1 MNLVNIPSS
10 NLDDV
15 WSLVKKDIS
24 EALSYSGDH
33 TDSQFVY
40 DCVKEKKMQL
50 WVVWDKDKKTTI
62 DKYYGVVVT
71 EIVKRKLI
79 QSCNIFIVTGR
90 HRQQWQH
97 LISVL
102 EDFAIENNCTNME
115 LIARKGWQRI
125 MEQFDYKQTHVV
137 LEKQIINKK
146 EKYDSYK

>member
-10 NLDDV
+10 SIEEV
-15 WSLVKKDIS
+15 WNLVKKDIA
-24 EALSYSGDH
+24 EALSYSGNH
-33 TDSQFVY
+33 TDSDFVY
-40 DCVKEKKMQL
+40 DCVKENKMQL

-137 LEKQIINKK
+137 LEKPIIKTK
-146 EKYDSYK
+146 EK

>member
-1 MNLVNIPSS
+1 MKLVNIPSS

-24 EALSYSGDH
+24 EALSYSGNH
-33 TDSQFVY
+33 TDSDFVY
-40 DCVKEKKMQL
+40 DCVKENKMQL
-50 WVVWDKDKKTTI
+50 WVVWDKDKSTTLE
-62 DKYYGVVVT
+62 KYYGVVVT

-137 LEKQIINKK
+137 LEKPIIKTK
-146 EKYDSYK
+146 EK

>member
-15 WSLVKKDIS
+15 WSLVKKDIQ
-24 EALSYSGDH
+24 EALSYSGNH
-33 TDSQFVY
+33 TDAEFVY
-40 DCVKEKKMQL
+40 DTIKENKMQL
-50 WVVWDKDKKTTI
+50 WVVWDNSKTKTV

-90 HRQQWQH
+90 HRQKWQH

-102 EDFAIENNCTNME
+102 EDFATDNNCTNME

-137 LEKQIINKK
+137 LEKQITNKK
-146 EKYDSYK
+146 DK

>member
-1 MNLVNIPSS
+1 MKLVNIPSS

-24 EALSYSGDH
+24 EALSYSGNH
-33 TDSQFVY
+33 TDAQFVY
-40 DCVKEKKMQL
+40 DTIKQSKMQL
-50 WVVWDKDKKTTI
+50 WVVWDKEKEATI

-71 EIVKRKLI
+71 EIIKRKLI

-90 HRQQWQH
+90 HRQKWQH

-102 EDFAIENNCTNME
+102 EDFATENDCTNME

-137 LEKQIINKK
+137 LEKQITNKK
-146 EKYDSYK
+146 DK

>member
-1 MNLVNIPSS
+1 MNLVHIPSS

-15 WSLVKKDIS
+15 WNLVKKDIS
-24 EALSYSGDH
+24 EALSYSGNH
-33 TDSQFVY
+33 TDAQFVY
-40 DCVKEKKMQL
+40 DTLKEDKMQL
-50 WVVWDKDKKTTI
+50 WVVWDKDKPTTLE
-62 DKYYGVVVT
+62 KYYGVVVT

-115 LIARKGWQRI
+115 LIARKGWKRI

-137 LEKQIINKK
+137 LEKPIIKTK
-146 EKYDSYK
+146 EK

>member
-24 EALSYSGDH
+24 EALSYSGNH
-33 TDSQFVY
+33 TDAQFVY
-40 DCVKEKKMQL
+40 DTLKEDKMQL
-50 WVVWDKDKKTTI
+50 WVVWDKDKPTTLE
-62 DKYYGVVVT
+62 KYYGVVVT

-90 HRQQWQH
+90 HRQKWQH

-102 EDFAIENNCTNME
+102 EDFALENNCTNME
-115 LIARKGWQRI
+115 LIARAGWKRI

-137 LEKQIINKK
+137 LEKPIIKTK
-146 EKYDSYK
+146 EK

>member
-24 EALSYSGDH
+24 DALSYSGDH
-33 TDSQFVY
+33 TDAQFVY
-40 DCVKEKKMQL
+40 DCVKENKMQL

-79 QSCNIFIVTGR
+79 QSCNIFIVTGK
-90 HRQQWQH
+90 HRQKWQH

-137 LEKQIINKK
+137 LEKPIINKK
-146 EKYDSYK
+146 EK

>member
-40 DCVKEKKMQL
+40 DCIKEKKMQL
-50 WVVWDKDKKTTI
+50 WVVWDKDKPTTLE
-62 DKYYGVVVT
+62 KYYGVVVT

-146 EKYDSYK
+146 EK

>member
-24 EALSYSGDH
+24 EALSYSGNH
-33 TDSQFVY
+33 TDAQFVY
-40 DCVKEKKMQL
+40 DTIKQSKMQL
-50 WVVWDKDKKTTI
+50 WIVWDKDKEATI

-79 QSCNIFIVTGR
+79 QSCNIFIVTGK
-90 HRQQWQH
+90 HRQKWQH

-137 LEKQIINKK
+137 LEKPIIKTK
-146 EKYDSYK
+146 EK

>member
-15 WSLVKKDIS
+15 WNLVKKDIS
-24 EALSYSGDH
+24 EALSYSGNH
-33 TDSQFVY
+33 TDAQFVY
-40 DCVKEKKMQL
+40 DCIKEKKMQL
-50 WVVWDKDKKTTI
+50 WVVWDKDKSTTLE
-62 DKYYGVVVT
+62 KYYGVVVT

-79 QSCNIFIVTGR
+79 QSCNIFIVTGK
-90 HRQQWQH
+90 HRQKWQH

-137 LEKQIINKK
+137 LEKPIKQK
-146 EKYDSYK
+146 EK

>member
-1 MNLVNIPSS
+1 MKLVNIPSS

-24 EALSYSGDH
+24 EALSYSGNH
-33 TDSQFVY
+33 TDAQFVY
-40 DCVKEKKMQL
+40 DCVKENKMQL
-50 WVVWDKDKKTTI
+50 WVIWDKDKPTTLE
-62 DKYYGVVVT
+62 KYYGVVVT

-90 HRQQWQH
+90 QRQKWQH

-102 EDFAIENNCTNME
+102 EDFALEQKCTNME
-115 LIARKGWQRI
+115 LIARKGWEKI
-125 MEQFDYKQTHVV
+125 MEQFDYKKTHVV

-146 EKYDSYK
+146 EK

>member
-15 WSLVKKDIS
+15 WNLVKKDIS
-24 EALSYSGDH
+24 EALSYSGNH
-33 TDSQFVY
+33 TDAQFVY
-40 DCVKEKKMQL
+40 DCIKEKKMQL
-50 WVVWDKDKKTTI
+50 WVVWDKDKPTTVE
-62 DKYYGVVVT
+62 KYYGVVVT

-79 QSCNIFIVTGR
+79 QSCNIFIVTGK
-90 HRQQWQH
+90 HRQKWQH

-137 LEKQIINKK
+137 LEKPIINKK
-146 EKYDSYK
+146 EK

>member
-24 EALSYSGDH
+24 EALSYSGNH
-33 TDSQFVY
+33 TDAQFVY
-40 DCVKEKKMQL
+40 DTLKEDKMQL
-50 WVVWDKDKKTTI
+50 WVVWDKDKPTTLE
-62 DKYYGVVVT
+62 KYYGVVVT
-71 EIVKRKLI
+71 EIIERKLI
-79 QSCNIFIVTGR
+79 QSCNLFIVTGR

-97 LISVL
+97 LINVL

-137 LEKQIINKK
+137 LEKPIIKTK
-146 EKYDSYK
+146 EK

>member
-24 EALSYSGDH
+24 EALSYSGNH
-33 TDSQFVY
+33 TDSDFVY
-40 DCVKEKKMQL
+40 DCVKENKMQL
-50 WVVWDKDKKTTI
+50 WVVWDKDKPTTLE
-62 DKYYGVVVT
+62 KYYGVVVT

-137 LEKQIINKK
+137 LEKPIIKTK
-146 EKYDSYK
+146 EK

>member
-1 MNLVNIPSS
+1 MNLVHIPSS

-15 WSLVKKDIS
+15 WNLVKKDIS
-24 EALSYSGDH
+24 EALSYSGNH
-33 TDSQFVY
+33 TDAQFVY
-40 DCVKEKKMQL
+40 DTLKEDKMQL
-50 WVVWDKDKKTTI
+50 WVVWDKDKPTTLE
-62 DKYYGVVVT
+62 KYYGVVVT

-90 HRQQWQH
+90 HRQKWQH

-137 LEKQIINKK
+137 LEKPIIKTK
-146 EKYDSYK
+146 EK

>member
-115 LIARKGWQRI
+115 LITRKGWQRI

-146 EKYDSYK
+146 EK

>member
-33 TDSQFVY
+33 TDAQFVY
-40 DCVKEKKMQL
+40 DCVKENKMQL
-50 WVVWDKDKKTTI
+50 WVVWDKDKPTTLE
-62 DKYYGVVVT
+62 KYYGVVVT

-97 LISVL
+97 LINVL

-137 LEKQIINKK
+137 LEKPIIKTK
-146 EKYDSYK
+146 EK

>member
-24 EALSYSGDH
+24 EALSYSGNH
-33 TDSQFVY
+33 TDAQFVY
-40 DCVKEKKMQL
+40 DTLKEDKMQL
-50 WVVWDKDKKTTI
+50 WVVWDKDKPTTLE
-62 DKYYGVVVT
+62 KYYGVVVT

-115 LIARKGWQRI
+115 LIARKGWKRI

-137 LEKQIINKK
+137 LEKPIIKTK
-146 EKYDSYK
+146 EK

>member
-1 MNLVNIPSS
+1 MKLVNIPSS

-24 EALSYSGDH
+24 EALSYSGNH
-33 TDSQFVY
+33 TDAQFVY
-40 DCVKEKKMQL
+40 ETLKQNKMQL
-50 WVVWDKDKKTTI
+50 WVIWDKNKEATI

-90 HRQQWQH
+90 HRQKWQH

-115 LIARKGWQRI
+115 LIARKGWQKI

-137 LEKQIINKK
+137 LEKQITNKK
-146 EKYDSYK
+146 DK

>member
-24 EALSYSGDH
+24 DALSYSGDH

-40 DCVKEKKMQL
+40 DCIKEKKMQL
-50 WVVWDKDKKTTI
+50 WVVWDKDKPTTVE
-62 DKYYGVVVT
+62 KYYGVVVT

-90 HRQQWQH
+90 QRQKWQH
-97 LISVL
+97 LINVL

-146 EKYDSYK
+146 EK

>member
-1 MNLVNIPSS
+1 MNLVHIPSS

-15 WSLVKKDIS
+15 WNLVKKDIS
-24 EALSYSGDH
+24 EALSYSGNH

-40 DCVKEKKMQL
+40 DCVKENKMQL
-50 WVVWDKDKKTTI
+50 WVVWDKDKPTTLE
-62 DKYYGVVVT
+62 KYYGVVVT

-146 EKYDSYK
+146 EK

>member
-1 MNLVNIPSS
+1 MKLVNIPSS

-24 EALSYSGDH
+24 EALSYSGNH
-33 TDSQFVY
+33 TDAQFVY
-40 DCVKEKKMQL
+40 DTIKQSKMQL
-50 WVVWDKDKKTTI
+50 WVVWDKEKEATI

-71 EIVKRKLI
+71 EIIKRKLI

-90 HRQQWQH
+90 HRQKWQH

-102 EDFAIENNCTNME
+102 EDFATENNCTNME

-137 LEKQIINKK
+137 LEKQITNKK
-146 EKYDSYK
+146 DK

>member
-24 EALSYSGDH
+24 EALSYSGNH
-33 TDSQFVY
+33 TDAQFVY
-40 DCVKEKKMQL
+40 DTLKEDKMQL
-50 WVVWDKDKKTTI
+50 WVVWDKDKPTTLE
-62 DKYYGVVVT
+62 KYYGVVVT

-102 EDFAIENNCTNME
+102 EDFALENNCTNME

-137 LEKQIINKK
+137 LEKPIKQK
-146 EKYDSYK
+146 EK

>member
-1 MNLVNIPSS
+1 MKLVNIPSS

-24 EALSYSGDH
+24 DALSYSGNH
-33 TDSQFVY
+33 TDAQFVY
-40 DCVKEKKMQL
+40 ETIKQNKMQL
-50 WVVWDKDKKTTI
+50 WIVWDKDKEATI

-90 HRQQWQH
+90 HRQKWQH

-102 EDFAIENNCTNME
+102 EDFAVENNCTNME
-115 LIARKGWQRI
+115 LFARKGWQRI

-137 LEKQIINKK
+137 LEKQITNKK
-146 EKYDSYK
+146 DK

>member
-1 MNLVNIPSS
+1 MKLVNIPSS

-24 EALSYSGDH
+24 EALSYSGNH
-33 TDSQFVY
+33 TDAQFVY
-40 DCVKEKKMQL
+40 DTIKQSKMQL
-50 WVVWDKDKKTTI
+50 WVVWDKDKETTI

-71 EIVKRKLI
+71 EIIKRKLI

-90 HRQQWQH
+90 HRQKWQH

-102 EDFAIENNCTNME
+102 EDFAIENDCTNME

-137 LEKQIINKK
+137 LEKQITNKK
-146 EKYDSYK
+146 DK

>member
-1 MNLVNIPSS
+1 MKLVNIPSS

-24 EALSYSGDH
+24 EALSYSGNH
-33 TDSQFVY
+33 TDAQFVY
-40 DCVKEKKMQL
+40 DCIKESKMQL
-50 WVVWDKDKKTTI
+50 WVVWDKNKEATI

-71 EIVKRKLI
+71 EIIKRKLI

-90 HRQQWQH
+90 HRQKWQH

-102 EDFAIENNCTNME
+102 EDFATENNCTNME

-137 LEKQIINKK
+137 LEKQITNKK
-146 EKYDSYK
+146 DK